1 LLRKICERPHG
12 LIVML
17 IVCWSQTWLSN
28 VACSRQYHW
37 RLNSLAEWEEMFLAQ
52 ATFPE
57 SWQAGV

>member
-1 LLRKICERPHG
+1 
-12 LIVML
+12 ML